1 MNNQP
6 SFETNTSSE
15 DSTFT
20 IKEIAYLCLAHWQW
34 FVISL
39 AVCLGVAVIYLLRTP
54 LTYQRTASFLVKN
67 DSKSRTSSGDVSSM
81 FSEMGFSGGQNN
93 VYNELYVILSP
104 ATLLEAGKRLNCD
117 VEYYI
122 SGTFHKEALYGKTL
136 PIKVIFHDLEPYQT
150 AAFTVTPMGN
160 NKYELTDI
168 AASAP
173 QDTTGA
179 GLFGGRKAK
188 PASSNKPIT
197 GEYNKQIKTP
207 IGRITI
213 APATCFAGFASG
225 SKPVFVRRMSLNS
238 MAGIIKSR
246 LTGDITD
253 KKSTTIELAYKD
265 ILPQRAE
272 DILNM
277 IITVY
282 KESWI
287 EDKNLITVATSNFIT
302 ERLGVIE
309 RELGDVDENISSYKS
324 SHLLPDVEAASNLY
338 MQQSKDNATKIL
350 QFSTQRSI
358 CNYVKRYLTEESKK
372 NQVLPVNSG
381 IENGAIDGQIG
392 EYNTILLQRNSLV
405 SNSSE
410 NNPLVQDL
418 DRNLASQRSVIL
430 SSINNLIMSIDTQ
443 ISHLEQSESRTT
455 SQIAS
460 NPNQAKY
467 LQSVGRQQKVKEAL
481 YLFLLQKREENELS
495 QAFTAYNTRVISEPS
510 GNLSPVAPRRN
521 VILLIAFAIGLAIPL
536 AFIYFRE
543 ATNTKV
549 RGRKDLDELNVPFL
563 GEIPQYR
570 GKSKHRWWQVKRPA
584 EQRRV
589 VVKPGKRDVINE
601 AFRVLRTNIEF
612 VSQNNPGNANVILM
626 TSFNMGSGKSFLS
639 INIAKSFAIREQKV
653 LVIDGDLR
661 HGSAS
666 EYVDSPEKGLTD
678 YLCGKVTDLNEIIV
692 TDQNVEGM
700 NVLPMGTMPPN
711 PTELLYSER
720 LAAMFDTL
728 RKQYDYIFIDC
739 PPVEIVADAQIL
751 EQYADRVIFVVRS
764 GLLERSMVKELQKLY
779 DDKKHKNMSIILNGT
794 EDNGGHYYSKYGYY
808 RYGYGYGYGYG
819 YHYGGKKSKKRGGGG
834 KWLAVN

>member
-15 DSTFT
+15 ESTLSMR
-20 IKEIAYLCLAHWQW
+20 EIAFLCLAHWQW

-39 AVCLGVAVIYLLRTP
+39 AVCLGVAVMYLLRTP
-54 LTYQRTASFLVKN
+54 PTYQRTASFLVKR
-67 DSKSRTSSGDVSSM
+67 DSKSRTASNDVSSM
-81 FSEMGFSGGQNN
+81 FSEMGFSGGQDN
-93 VYNELYVILSP
+93 VYNELYAIQSP

-117 VEYYI
+117 VEYFV

-136 PIKVIFHDLEPYQT
+136 PIKVIFHDLEPYQR
-150 AAFTVTPMGN
+150 AMVTVTPMGN
-160 NKYELTDI
+160 NKYRLTDI

-179 GLFGGRKAK
+179 KLFGGQKTMAAK
-188 PASSNKPIT
+188 SDKPIT

-213 APATCFAGFASG
+213 TPATCFVEFAKS

-253 KKSTTIELAYKD
+253 KKSTTIEFTYKD

-381 IENGAIDGQIG
+381 VENAAIERQIG
-392 EYNTILLQRNSLV
+392 DYNTMLLQRNSLV

-410 NNPLVQDL
+410 SNPLVQDL
-418 DRNLASQRSVIL
+418 DRNLASQRSAIL
-430 SSINNLIMSIDTQ
+430 SSINNLIMSLDTQ
-443 ISHLEQSESRTT
+443 INHLEQSESRTT

-495 QAFTAYNTRVISEPS
+495 QAFTAYNTRIISEPS
-510 GNLSPVAPRRN
+510 GNLSPVSPKRN
-521 VILLIAFAIGLAIPL
+521 MILLIAFAIGLAIPL
-536 AFIYFRE
+536 AVIYFRE

-549 RGRKDLDELNVPFL
+549 RGRKDLDMLSVPFL
-563 GEIPQYR
+563 GEIPQHR
-570 GKSKHRWWQVKRPA
+570 GNSKRRWWQVKRPA

-612 VSQNNPGNANVILM
+612 VSQNKPGNANVILM

-639 INIAKSFAIREQKV
+639 VNIAKSFAIRDQKV

-661 HGSAS
+661 RGSAS

-678 YLCGKVTDLNEIIV
+678 YLSGKITDLNEIIV
-692 TDQNVEGM
+692 ADQNVEGM

-720 LAAMFDTL
+720 LAPMFDTL

-751 EQYADRVIFVVRS
+751 EQYADRVIFVVRA

-819 YHYGGKKSKKRGGGG
+819 YHYGGKHNKKRGGG
-834 KWLAVN
+834 KWLDIS

>member
-1 MNNQP
+1 MNDQP
-6 SFETNTSSE
+6 TFETNTHSE
-15 DSTFT
+15 DSSLTLR
-20 IKEIAYLCLAHWQW
+20 EIAFLCLAHWQW
-34 FVISL
+34 LVVSL
-39 AVCLGVAVIYLLRTP
+39 AVCLGVAVMYLLRTP
-54 LTYQRTASFLVKN
+54 STYQRSASILVKR
-67 DSKSRTSSGDVSSM
+67 DSKSKTASNDVSSM
-81 FSEMGFSGGQNN
+81 FTEMGFSAGQDN
-93 VYNELYVILSP
+93 VYNELYAIQSP
-104 ATLLEAGKRLNCD
+104 AILAEAGKRLACN
-117 VEYYI
+117 VNYYV
-122 SGTFHKEALYGKTL
+122 SGTFHKIALYGNTL
-136 PIKVIFHDLEPYQT
+136 PVKVIFHDLEPEQT
-150 AAFTVTPMGN
+150 AAFTITPKGN

-168 AASAP
+168 KASAH
-173 QDTTGA
+173 QDTTSSS
-179 GLFGGRKAK
+179 LFGGKKAQ
-188 PASSNKPIT
+188 PIISDT
-197 GEYNKQIKTP
+197 PVIGEYNKQIKTP
-207 IGRITI
+207 FGRITI
-213 APATCFAGFASG
+213 VPATCFAGFASG
-225 SKPVFVRRMSLNS
+225 SKPVFVRRTSISS
-238 MAGIIKSR
+238 MAGVIKSR
-246 LTGDITD
+246 LTADITD
-253 KKSTTIELAYKD
+253 KKSTTIELLYQD

-282 KESWI
+282 KESWV

-309 RELGDVDENISSYKS
+309 RELGDVDEDISSFKS
-324 SHLLPDVEAASNLY
+324 SHLLPDVETASNLY
-338 MQQSKDNATKIL
+338 MQQSKDNTTKLL

-381 IENGAIDGQIG
+381 VDNAAVEQQIAN
-392 EYNTILLQRNSLV
+392 YNTLLLQRNSLV

-410 NNPLVQDL
+410 SNPLVQDL
-418 DRNLASQRSVIL
+418 DKNLASQRSAIL
-430 SSINNLIMSIDTQ
+430 SSINNLIMSLDTQ
-443 ISHLEQSESRTT
+443 INHLEQSESRTT

-495 QAFTAYNTRVISEPS
+495 QAFTAYNTRVISAPS
-510 GNLSPVAPRRN
+510 GSMSPVAPKRN
-521 VILLIAFAIGLAIPL
+521 MILLIGFAIGLAIPIGI
-536 AFIYFRE
+536 IYTRE

-549 RGRKDLDELNVPFL
+549 RGRKDLEELSVPFL

-570 GKSKHRWWQVKRPA
+570 SKSKRHWWQVKRPA
-584 EQRRV
+584 ERRLV

-612 VSQNNPGNANVILM
+612 VSQNESGNANTILM

-639 INIAKSFAIREQKV
+639 INIAKSFAIRDQKV
-653 LVIDGDLR
+653 LVIDCDLR
-661 HGSAS
+661 HGSSS

-678 YLCGKVTDLNEIIV
+678 YLTGKITNLKDIIV

-700 NVLPMGTMPPN
+700 NVLPMGTVPPN
-711 PTELLYSER
+711 PTELLYSEH
-720 LAAMFDTL
+720 LATMFDTL

-764 GLLERSMVKELQKLY
+764 GLLERSMIKELQKLY
-779 DDKKHKNMSIILNGT
+779 NDKKHKNMSIILNGT
-794 EDNGGHYYSKYGYY
+794 EDNEGHYYSKYGYY

-819 YHYGGKKSKKRGGGG
+819 YHYGSKNSKKRGG
-834 KWLAVN
+834 